1 MYIRRNFR
9 RLKRG
14 IPAKTEFRSNRDI
27 TFTIIGAICEK
38 GVIDLSLLKP
48 KTPQKKSISVKKKR
62 RGNGEGQKVTE
73 VNARVGIRSEHFFLK
88 FLTGIM
94 DTLDKH
100 EMKDHYLV
108 MDNVV
113 IHSV

>member
-27 TFTIIGAICEK
+27 TITIIRAICKK

-48 KTPQKKSISVKKKR
+48 KTPQKKNISVKKR
-62 RGNGEGQKVTE
+62 RRDNNESQVVAE
-73 VNARVGIRSEHFFLK
+73 VSARVGIRSVHFFE
-88 FLTGIM
+88 IP
-94 DTLDKH
+94 
-100 EMKDHYLV
+100 
-108 MDNVV
+108 N
-113 IHSV
+113 